1 MYQIV
6 RVKLAQI
13 RHQNKIRL
21 ISDFVGSD
29 HLPFAKPFVPLAYN
43 IKERHFYKTQ
53 ATSNSLG
60 NSFEPLILKKTLF
73 NEFSFPKLN

>member
-13 RHQNKIRL
+13 RHQNKIPL

-29 HLPFAKPFVPLAYN
+29 HLLLAKPFVPLAYN
-43 IKERHFYKTQ
+43 IKERHFHKTQ

-60 NSFEPLILKKTLF
+60 NSLEPLILKKTLF